1 MELSDT
7 LNKRSYMLGI
17 ILAML
22 LVAAFVSCL
31 FSTFL
36 PASASLL
43 APTSTPT
50 STLTSTPTATL
61 TPQPTFTSLPPE
73 LVTPYVTE
81 LPGYTVYW
89 RRELWESAIAEP
101 FAIEDFEK
109 DLEGY
114 GELDFPYMTGN
125 GFLLDG
131 KSSAQLLGNSGLLPS
146 GNLLLFSDWEQ
157 GLTFAFPNNTAVTA
171 FGFDYTSSEV
181 WRLTVNHVEITL
193 RRGGFTFVG
202 IILQQDFPKGFTL
215 SGPETAQGGL
225 SVDNFSYVP

>member
-1 MELSDT
+1 
-7 LNKRSYMLGI
+7 MLGI
-17 ILAML
+17 TLAML

-36 PASASLL
+36 PSSASLL
-43 APTSTPT
+43 ASTSTPT
-50 STLTSTPTATL
+50 PTLTSTPTATS

-89 RRELWESAIAEP
+89 RRELWESAIDAP

-109 DLEGY
+109 DLDGY

-125 GFLLDG
+125 GFLLEG
-131 KSSAQLLGNSGLLPS
+131 KSAAQLLGTSGLLPS
-146 GNLLLFSDWEQ
+146 GNLLHFRDWEQ
-157 GLTFAFPNNTAVTA
+157 GLTFTFPASQSVTA

-202 IILQQDFPKGFTL
+202 IILHQDFPKTFRL
-215 SGPETAQGGL
+215 MGPQTAQGGL
-225 SVDNFSYVP
+225 AVDNISYIP

>member
-1 MELSDT
+1 VL
-7 LNKRSYMLGI
+7 LFVL
-17 ILAML
+17 LAA
-22 LVAAFVSCL
+22 VFSCL
-31 FSTFL
+31 FGTFL
-36 PASASLL
+36 PSSASLL
-43 APTSTPT
+43 APTATPT
-50 STLTSTPTATL
+50 ATLTSTPTATL
-61 TPQPTFTSLPPE
+61 TPQPTFTTLPPE

-89 RRELWESAIAEP
+89 RRELWESAVGES
-101 FAIEDFEK
+101 FAIEDFET

-125 GFLLDG
+125 RFLLDG
-131 KSSAQLLGNSGLLPS
+131 KSTAQILGTSGLLPT
-146 GNLLLFSDWEQ
+146 GNLLHFRDWEQ
-157 GLTFAFPNNTAVTA
+157 GLTFTFPDNTTVTA

-202 IILQQDFPKGFTL
+202 LILQQDFPTAFNL

-225 SVDNFSYVP
+225 SVDNISYVH